1 MGGGQSESVHFFPPP
16 WETALVH
23 SHRSRQQTPPYRPR
37 APCGCT
43 RAALMSMS
51 HRAGGTC
58 LGTPS
63 PDPSSPP
70 SVSFVLPRL
79 PGSPGTTPGA
89 LSNTGT
95 TGRDGREDAVQCLW
109 GCACNREEVLECRFA
124 EEGPETGGDGGF
136 GNFPPTCHQQS
147 ALSSCPLARFN
158 LTVMYLILKVIC
170 TCSHLLTLMQMIKE
184 NR

>member
-95 TGRDGREDAVQCLW
+95 TGQDGREDAVQCLW
-109 GCACNREEVLECRFA
+109 GCACNKEKRSWNAGLQKRGQRLGETVVSEISPPRAISRVLF
-124 EEGPETGGDGGF
+124 
-136 GNFPPTCHQQS
+136 
-147 ALSSCPLARFN
+147 PLALR
-158 LTVMYLILKVIC
+158 LVSI
-170 TCSHLLTLMQMIKE
+170 SQ
-184 NR
+184 

>member
-23 SHRSRQQTPPYRPR
+23 SHRSRQQTPPYRPW

-95 TGRDGREDAVQCLW
+95 TGQDGREDAVQCLW
-109 GCACNREEVLECRFA
+109 GCACNKEKRSWNAGLQKRGQRLGETVVSEIPPDVPSAECSFLL
-124 EEGPETGGDGGF
+124 PF
-136 GNFPPTCHQQS
+136 GSFQS
-147 ALSSCPLARFN
+147 HSDVFN
-158 LTVMYLILKVIC
+158 SQSHMYL
-170 TCSHLLTLMQMIKE
+170 
-184 NR
+184 

>member
-1 MGGGQSESVHFFPPP
+1 
-16 WETALVH
+16 
-23 SHRSRQQTPPYRPR
+23 
-37 APCGCT
+37 
-43 RAALMSMS
+43 MSMS

-70 SVSFVLPRL
+70 SVSFALPQL
-79 PGSPGTTPGA
+79 PGSPGTTPGTV
-89 LSNTGT
+89 SNTGT
-95 TGRDGREDAVQCLW
+95 TGQDGREDAVQCLW
-109 GCACNREEVLECRFA
+109 GCACNKEKRSWNAGLQKRGQRLGE
-124 EEGPETGGDGGF
+124 DSGF

-147 ALSSCPLARFN
+147 ALSSCPSARFN